1 MAGGQQGPSF
11 RRHVHLV
18 EQLPWEGAI
27 SGMRSD
33 CDLVIWIRIREAAAS
48 GVRFFRSANEV
59 LLTETTIDSAFFQSV
74 QILRSSVLTADG
86 GPPHPQQVAL
96 AISRAPTRDTQH
108 RERYMASYA
117 QEPITAKP
125 LTHACDTRLYLPCR
139 TLRQMTRHQGRSV
152 CTALRWMRH
161 IPNRVRRLKVG
172 VLPRRR
178 RRRYKTH
185 LLSGPR
191 WATLIAQHLSP
202 LLALWATQLCPN
214 SLQCHRIDPVR
225 HELNA
230 LLCAR
235 LRSSRESKTLPP
247 RIGCGL
253 LGSHSTG
260 KDDRLRNYSPPGPK
274 SGVGSNLVI
283 TLILLQSQLSH
294 SVRVPA
300 LSVGAGE
307 GNPSVVFL

>member
-1 MAGGQQGPSF
+1 
-11 RRHVHLV
+11 
-18 EQLPWEGAI
+18 
-27 SGMRSD
+27 
-33 CDLVIWIRIREAAAS
+33 
-48 GVRFFRSANEV
+48 
-59 LLTETTIDSAFFQSV
+59 
-74 QILRSSVLTADG
+74 
-86 GPPHPQQVAL
+86 
-96 AISRAPTRDTQH
+96 
-108 RERYMASYA
+108 MASSA
-117 QEPITAKP
+117 QEPITVKP
-125 LTHACDTRLYLPCR
+125 LTHACDTRLCLPCR

-152 CTALRWMRH
+152 CTALKWMRH
-161 IPNRVRRLKVG
+161 LPNRVRRFKVG

-191 WATLIAQHLSP
+191 WATLIAQQLSP
-202 LLALWATQLCPN
+202 LLTFWATQLCPN
-214 SLQCHRIDPVR
+214 PLQCHRIDPVR
-225 HELNA
+225 HEWHELKA
-230 LLCAR
+230 LLCAC
-235 LRSSRESKTLPP
+235 LRRSRESKTLPP

-253 LGSHSTG
+253 LGSPSTG